1 MAAFLALFSS
11 FLWGGA
17 DFFGGLLAKR
27 YKSIAVTATSQFFG
41 LILGAVLVLITGTY
55 IAPNFSWNGYL
66 LPGILA
72 GACGLI
78 GLVAFY
84 AGLATGKMG
93 VVSPISS
100 LSALI
105 PVTVAFLEGEK
116 PSMQQMIGMAIAL
129 IGAFF
134 ASGPELKGRIT
145 LQPIIYALIALVGFG
160 TALTFLTQGSKTNPL
175 LTMTTMRLTT
185 VSICLIIALRIK
197 VFGGFSKKD
206 YPLIVLIGIA
216 DFLGNFLLGVATT
229 KGLISLAIVLGSL
242 FPIITSLLAFRF
254 LHERLH
260 KVQYLGIA
268 QAITGVVLISLA

>member
-41 LILGAVLVLITGTY
+41 LVLGTLLVIVSGTY
-55 IAPNFSWNGYL
+55 IAPNLSWNSYL
-66 LPGILA
+66 IPGMLA
-72 GACGLI
+72 GTFGLI

-105 PVTVAFLEGEK
+105 PITVAFINGEK
-116 PSMQQMIGMAIAL
+116 PNSQQLIGMTIAL
-129 IGAFF
+129 MGAFF

-145 LQPIIYALIALVGFG
+145 LQPILFALVALVGFG
-160 TALTFLTQGSKTNPL
+160 TALTFLTQGSKTNAL

-185 VSICLIIALRIK
+185 VSICLIIAIRIK
-197 VFGGFSKKD
+197 VFGGFDRKD
-206 YPLIVLIGIA
+206 YPVIILIGIA
-216 DFLGNFLLGVATT
+216 DFLGNFLLGLATT

-260 KVQYLGIA
+260 RIQYLGIA

>member
-116 PSMQQMIGMAIAL
+116 PSTQQMIAIPIICCVEGFSPSINATVTGINALKEL
-129 IGAFF
+129 IG
-134 ASGPELKGRIT
+134 ET
-145 LQPIIYALIALVGFG
+145 TPIFPVA
-160 TALTFLTQGSKTNPL
+160 NP
-175 LTMTTMRLTT
+175 
-185 VSICLIIALRIK
+185 A
-197 VFGGFSKKD
+197 
-206 YPLIVLIGIA
+206 
-216 DFLGNFLLGVATT
+216 
-229 KGLISLAIVLGSL
+229 
-242 FPIITSLLAFRF
+242 
-254 LHERLH
+254 
-260 KVQYLGIA
+260 
-268 QAITGVVLISLA
+268 

>member
-1 MAAFLALFSS
+1 
-11 FLWGGA
+11 
-17 DFFGGLLAKR
+17 
-27 YKSIAVTATSQFFG
+27 
-41 LILGAVLVLITGTY
+41 
-55 IAPNFSWNGYL
+55 
-66 LPGILA
+66 
-72 GACGLI
+72 
-78 GLVAFY
+78 
-84 AGLATGKMG
+84 
-93 VVSPISS
+93 
-100 LSALI
+100 
-105 PVTVAFLEGEK
+105 
-116 PSMQQMIGMAIAL
+116 MIGMAIAL
-129 IGAFF
+129 MGAFF

-185 VSICLIIALRIK
+185 VSICLVIALRIK

>member
-41 LILGAVLVLITGTY
+41 LVLGTLLVIVSGTY
-55 IAPNFSWNGYL
+55 IAPNLSWNSYL
-66 LPGILA
+66 IPGMLA
-72 GACGLI
+72 GTFGLI

-105 PVTVAFLEGEK
+105 PITVAFINGEK
-116 PSMQQMIGMAIAL
+116 PNSQQLIGMAIAL
-129 IGAFF
+129 MGAFF

-145 LQPIIYALIALVGFG
+145 LQPILFALVALVGFG
-160 TALTFLTQGSKTNPL
+160 TALTFLTQGSKTNAL

-185 VSICLIIALRIK
+185 VSICLIIAIRIK
-197 VFGGFSKKD
+197 VFGGFDRKD
-206 YPLIVLIGIA
+206 YPVIILIGIA
-216 DFLGNFLLGVATT
+216 DFLGNFLLGLATT

-260 KVQYLGIA
+260 RIQYLGIA

>member
-41 LILGAVLVLITGTY
+41 LILGAVLVPITGTY

-105 PVTVAFLEGEK
+105 PVTVALLEGEK

-129 IGAFF
+129 MGAFF

-185 VSICLIIALRIK
+185 VSICLVIALRIK